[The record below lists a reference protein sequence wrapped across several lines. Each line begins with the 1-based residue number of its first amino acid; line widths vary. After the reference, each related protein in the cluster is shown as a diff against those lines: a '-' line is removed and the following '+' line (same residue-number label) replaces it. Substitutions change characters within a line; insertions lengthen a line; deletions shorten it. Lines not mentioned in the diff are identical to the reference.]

1 MGAIAPARANDLGE
15 RWRWQWAMFM
25 VYMPTPEAV
34 LFPKPKQ
41 AAVRERQAAA
51 RRERMQTI
59 INVYQNIGTVQGGQ
73 VVGVSAG
80 QIGGGKT

>member
-1 MGAIAPARANDLGE
+1 
-15 RWRWQWAMFM
+15 M
-25 VYMPTPEAV
+25 VYMPTTDAV
-34 LFPKPKQ
+34 LFPRPAQ
-41 AAVRERQAAA
+41 REARERQEAA

-59 INVYQNIGTVQGGQ
+59 VNVYQNIGTVQGGQ

>member
-1 MGAIAPARANDLGE
+1 
-15 RWRWQWAMFM
+15 MFM

-41 AAVRERQAAA
+41 PGMRQRQETMRSERQ
-51 RRERMQTI
+51 QTI